1 MPTTV
6 TQSDGVFRGID
17 QIFIVPLS
25 TIVTRGCSYV
35 ASAFISDNNTKWT
48 QGISAEGE
56 IWLNPALKTSTGW
69 ENIVPAGWT
78 KKALPD
84 GTDW

>member
-1 MPTTV
+1 M
-6 TQSDGVFRGID
+6 FY
-17 QIFIVPLS
+17 
-25 TIVTRGCSYV
+25 GCSSLKLIKMNGKNYV

-78 KKALPD
+78 KKALPG
-84 GTDW
+84 GTDWK